1 MVFDVV
7 GDDDYNDDHENE
19 YDPSVEVAS
28 RLVRIVIELLFVME
42 PRPQCHRWLRS
53 GTISDF
59 TLIKSR
65 RRYSMRLR
73 NFKRRRLPI
82 RSCWGGEE
90 EVNYFGPRGKL
101 YFRPNLD
108 QHLDEEGGCL
118 LFWWW
123 IAFIIYMLS
132 AAKSE
137 NWLDNFMILFES
149 LCELPTSLMRI
160 LFDCLKL
167 ASKNSTASQN
177 LAFALKSSS
186 LKMLKITLHFIV
198 LNLETKFRE
207 IVYFS
212 IYDFDILN
220 KIT

>member
-1 MVFDVV
+1 MPKVV
-7 GDDDYNDDHENE
+7 CNGQWNSLFRMNMQHSSFSSFLRLKRLQHFQMSSFVLKYKDWQTAHTILFLTW
-19 YDPSVEVAS
+19 SSTLLVMMTIMMIMRTSRTQVEVAS
-28 RLVRIVIELLFVME
+28 RLVRIVIELVLVVFVME
-42 PRPQCHRWLRS
+42 PKPQCHRWLRL

-118 LFWWW
+118 LFWWLNCVQNLH
-123 IAFIIYMLS
+123 AVS
-132 AAKSE
+132 SE
-137 NWLDNFMILFES
+137 VG
-149 LCELPTSLMRI
+149 
-160 LFDCLKL
+160 KL
-167 ASKNSTASQN
+167 AW
-177 LAFALKSSS
+177 
-186 LKMLKITLHFIV
+186 
-198 LNLETKFRE
+198 
-207 IVYFS
+207 
-212 IYDFDILN
+212 
-220 KIT
+220 

>member
-108 QHLDEEGGCL
+108 QHLEEEGGCL

-177 LAFALKSSS
+177 LAFALKSS
-186 LKMLKITLHFIV
+186 LVFTE
-198 LNLETKFRE
+198 NLGF
-207 IVYFS
+207 F
-212 IYDFDILN
+212 
-220 KIT
+220 